1 MMRKCQDR
9 VRRKKPSI
17 SISLLTDI
25 VVIRL
30 SYYRLFIVL
39 MLILLMGCAVP
50 SLLRRDYDHPPSR
63 EIPVEDHRVTTDEK
77 PLSRMG
83 YTIQAGAFSA
93 VENAANLAKCLTE
106 QHLDAYYFQY
116 RKGLYKVRF
125 GNFQTEEEASREAV
139 ILKAMGTIEDFYIV
153 RPSEYATAKET
164 TLGTPY
170 VRDQVVK
177 TAHTFVGVP
186 YRWGGTTASQ
196 GFDCSGL
203 TMAVFKLNGLN
214 LPRTSRQQFNRG
226 FSVSRDKL
234 TKGDLVFFDTAGRG
248 DVSHVGIYIG
258 DNKFIHAPRTG
269 KTVRLSSL
277 SSPYYGKRYRGARS
291 YL

>member
-1 MMRKCQDR
+1 MRYGRLLIVFMMVLLVGCTVPLLSRR
-9 VRRKKPSI
+9 V
-17 SISLLTDI
+17 
-25 VVIRL
+25 
-30 SYYRLFIVL
+30 Y
-39 MLILLMGCAVP
+39 
-50 SLLRRDYDHPPSR
+50 HPPTQSTAVEER
-63 EIPVEDHRVTTDEK
+63 PVVTDEK

-83 YTIQAGAFSA
+83 YTIQAGAFSDA
-93 VENAANLAKCLTE
+93 ENAARLAKYLTE
-106 QHLDAYYFQY
+106 QNLDAYYFQY

-125 GNFQTEEEASREAV
+125 GNFPTEEEASREAV

-153 RPSEYATAKET
+153 RPSEYAAAKEIT
-164 TLGTPY
+164 YGAPY
-170 VRDQVVK
+170 VRDQIVK

-186 YRWGGTTASQ
+186 YRWGGTTVRQ

-214 LPRTSRQQFNRG
+214 LPRTSRQQFGKGYN
-226 FSVSRDKL
+226 VSRDKL

-248 DVSHVGIYIG
+248 GVSHVGIYIG
-258 DNKFIHAPRTG
+258 GNKFIHAPRTG

-277 SSPYYGKRYRGARS
+277 SSPYYDKRYCGARS

>member
-1 MMRKCQDR
+1 MHYGAM
-9 VRRKKPSI
+9 
-17 SISLLTDI
+17 
-25 VVIRL
+25 VIRL
-30 SYYRLFIVL
+30 LYGRLFIVF
-39 MLILLMGCAVP
+39 MIVLLTGCTVP
-50 SLLRRDYDHPPSR
+50 SLSHHEQLPPPPN
-63 EIPVEDHRVTTDEK
+63 EPVDERPVIIDEK

-83 YTIQAGAFSA
+83 YTIQAGAFSNA
-93 VENAANLAKCLTE
+93 ENAARLARYLTE

-125 GNFQTEEEASREAV
+125 GNFPTEEEATREAV

-153 RPSEYATAKET
+153 RPSEYATAQEKT
-164 TLGTPY
+164 YGTPY
-170 VRDQVVK
+170 VRNQIVK
-177 TAHTFVGVP
+177 AAQTFVGVP
-186 YRWGGTTASQ
+186 YRWGGTTVRR

-214 LPRTSRQQFNRG
+214 LPRTSRQQFQRG
-226 FSVSRDKL
+226 CAVSRDKL
-234 TKGDLVFFDTAGRG
+234 IKGDLVFFDTAGRG
-248 DVSHVGIYIG
+248 AVSHVGIYVG

-277 SSPYYGKRYRGARS
+277 SSPYYEKRYYGARS